1 VEPIELGPLDLLL
14 VPDRRGLTAQEVYAE
29 LDRSEGWRGRLDTE
43 PLRRLGGADAQTLA
57 RVLEND
63 LEPAARALLPE
74 IGAALDALREA
85 GALGV
90 AVSGSGP
97 TCFGLFDGPAA
108 ARAAWE
114 AIPGSLP
121 TRLR

>member
-1 VEPIELGPLDLLL
+1 M
-14 VPDRRGLTAQEVYAE
+14 
-29 LDRSEGWRGRLDTE
+29 
-43 PLRRLGGADAQTLA
+43 
-57 RVLEND
+57 LEND

-74 IGAALDALREA
+74 IADALGALRDA

-97 TCFGLFDGPAA
+97 TCFGLFDEPGT